1 MKMIERMNNYLIDK
15 EYKII
20 IKEKEVN
27 IINYSEIID
36 FSLDKISIRYNKKNI
51 TIEGKSLYIFK
62 MVENEVLIKGDIM
75 IVRIN

>member
-1 MKMIERMNNYLIDK
+1 MIERMNNYLIDK

-36 FSLDKISIRYNKKNI
+36 FSLDKISIRYNKKMI
-51 TIEGKSLYIFK
+51 TIEGKNLYIFK

>member
-1 MKMIERMNNYLIDK
+1 MIERMNNYLIDK

-36 FSLDKISIRYNKKNI
+36 FSLDKISIRYNKKMI
-51 TIEGKSLYIFK
+51 TIEGKKLYIFK